1 MSSVERYFLAVQG
14 IVAAL
19 RTLGMTVIT
28 RKDVSTAWAVLGSIA
43 ENDEGLPGHNMTDAM
58 EQVAVALGGTFTY
71 DGTDGRGRVNPRI
84 VF

>member
-28 RKDVSTAWAVLGSIA
+28 RKDVATAWAVLGSVA
-43 ENDEGLPGHNMTDAM
+43 DNFETVPGHNMTEAM
-58 EQVAVALGGTFTY
+58 RQVAEALGGTFTY
-71 DGTDGRGRVNPRI
+71 DSTDGRGLVNARI